1 MTVEDKIKFQI
12 GDLIVATVVLK
23 DQLDKAN
30 ERIKELEARAELKPA
45 E

>member
-1 MTVEDKIKFQI
+1 MNVEDKIKHQL
-12 GDLIVATVVLK
+12 GDLIVATIALK

-30 ERIKELEARAELKPA
+30 ERIKELEAKHEPKPA